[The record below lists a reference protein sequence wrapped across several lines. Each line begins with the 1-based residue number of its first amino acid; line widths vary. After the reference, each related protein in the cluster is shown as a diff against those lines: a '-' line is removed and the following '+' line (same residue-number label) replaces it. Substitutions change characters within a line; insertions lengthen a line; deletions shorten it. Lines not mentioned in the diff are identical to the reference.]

1 MKAILKVSPLLK
13 EYELRYKPVIIT
25 VNEFTE
31 KSALDFSGKMTLAH
45 NTGQPI
51 IPIVIDSYGG
61 QVYSLMSMIAE
72 IRSATLP
79 IATIVQGKAM
89 SCGAVLATFGA
100 PGMRYMDPDAT
111 FMIHDVSSMA
121 WGKIAE
127 MKADV
132 EEAGRLNE
140 KIFTMMDRNCG
151 QPDGFFMKKLKKKDR
166 ADWYLD
172 AKKCKKYGIVNSLKM
187 PTMKINVSCDITI
200 K

>member
-1 MKAILKVSPLLK
+1 MKAILKVSPLIK
-13 EYELRYKPVIIT
+13 ECELRYKPVIIT

-31 KSALDFSGKMTLAH
+31 KSALEFSGKMTLAH

-89 SCGAVLATFGA
+89 SCGAVLTTFGA

>member
-1 MKAILKVSPLLK
+1 MKAIVKISPLIK
-13 EYELRYKPVIIT
+13 EVEFRYKPVIIT

-31 KSALDFSGKMTLAH
+31 KSALEFSAKMTLAH
-45 NTGQPI
+45 NTGQKV

-72 IRSATLP
+72 IRAASLP

-89 SCGAVLATFGA
+89 SCGAVLTTFGA

-111 FMIHDVSSMA
+111 FMIHDVSSMS

-127 MKADV
+127 MKAGVD
-132 EEAGRLNE
+132 EAERLNR
-140 KIFTMMDRNCG
+140 KIFGMMDKNCN
-151 QPDGFFMKKLKKKDR
+151 QPEGFFMKKLKKKDI
-166 ADWYLD
+166 ADWYLTS
-172 AKKCKKYGIVNSLKM
+172 KKCKKHNIINHLRM
-187 PTMKINVSCDITI
+187 PTMKINVSCDIEV

>member
-1 MKAILKVSPLLK
+1 MKAILKVSPLIK
-13 EYELRYKPVIIT
+13 DYELRYKPVIIT

-31 KSALDFSGKMTLAH
+31 KSALEFSTKMTLAH
-45 NTGQPI
+45 NTGQSV

-72 IRSATLP
+72 IRSASLP

-89 SCGAVLATFGA
+89 SCGAVLTTFGE

-111 FMIHDVSSMA
+111 FMIHDVSSMS

-127 MKADV
+127 MKAGVD
-132 EEAGRLNE
+132 EAERLNK
-140 KIFTMMDRNCG
+140 KIFAMMDKNCG
-151 QPDGFFMKKLKKKDR
+151 QPEGFFMKKLKKKDR
-166 ADWYLD
+166 ADWYLG
-172 AKKCKKYGIVNSLKM
+172 AKKCKKHGIINHLRM
-187 PTMKINVSCDITI
+187 PTMKINVSCDINV

>member
-1 MKAILKVSPLLK
+1 MKAILKVSPLIK
-13 EYELRYKPVIIT
+13 DYELRYKPVIVT

-31 KSALDFSGKMTLAH
+31 KSAKEFSGQMTLAH

-79 IATIVQGKAM
+79 VATIVQGKAM
-89 SCGAVLATFGA
+89 SCGAVLTTFGA

-111 FMIHDVSSMA
+111 FMIHDVASGMA
-121 WGKIAE
+121 GKIAE
-127 MKADV
+127 LKADV
-132 EEAGRLNE
+132 DEATRLNE
-140 KIFTMMDRNCG
+140 KIFAMMDKNCG
-151 QPDGFFMKKLKKKDR
+151 QPEGFFMKKLKKKDR

-172 AKKCKKYGIVNSLKM
+172 AKKCKKYGIINHLRM
-187 PTMKINVSCDITI
+187 PTMKINVKCDIDI